1 MVDKEVAQ
9 AYWKANLRLIV
20 MCLVVWAFAGYG
32 ISIFLR
38 PALSDITFGGVDI
51 GFWFSHQGAI
61 ISFIVLVFF
70 YAWRMNQIDKHFGMS
85 ED

>member
-1 MVDKEVAQ
+1 MVDKVVAQ

-20 MCLVVWAFAGYG
+20 MCLAVWAGVGYG

-38 PALSDITFGGVDI
+38 PALSGITFGGVDI
-51 GFWFSHQGAI
+51 GFWFAQQGSI
-61 ISFIVLVFF
+61 LTFIGLVFF
-70 YAWRMNQIDKHFGMS
+70 YAWRMNRIDKQFGMS